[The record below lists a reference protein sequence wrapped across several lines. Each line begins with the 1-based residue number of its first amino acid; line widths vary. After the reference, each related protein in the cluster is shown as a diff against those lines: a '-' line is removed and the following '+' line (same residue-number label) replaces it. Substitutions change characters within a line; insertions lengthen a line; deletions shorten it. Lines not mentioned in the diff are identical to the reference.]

1 LKRKN
6 PYPPLGCL
14 PLQIKQ
20 RQLFKAEDVT
30 KYRVGRGDMSEENDF
45 IRKDFEAIILSEEIT
60 NEYDSVVKDI
70 ENTLR
75 THFNDE
81 GIEVLTLEILSEQ
94 HGKVIKRGV
103 SLEIISESMN
113 RDKRE
118 VEDVINKVLQSRYTE
133 FDLNVVSKI

>member
-1 LKRKN
+1 
-6 PYPPLGCL
+6 
-14 PLQIKQ
+14 
-20 RQLFKAEDVT
+20 
-30 KYRVGRGDMSEENDF
+30 MSEENDF

>member
-1 LKRKN
+1 M
-6 PYPPLGCL
+6 
-14 PLQIKQ
+14 
-20 RQLFKAEDVT
+20 A
-30 KYRVGRGDMSEENDF
+30 EENDF
-45 IRKDFEAIILSEEIT
+45 IRKDFEVIILSEEIT